1 MPYEIAALPPNLQPT
16 AARLGESITFSDS
29 IEKGANGH
37 VLIGHHKLLDRM
49 VVVKFY
55 YWGDGVHIEP
65 AMLARLESAHVL
77 KVDHA
82 EAIDD
87 DDAFFITRYC
97 AAGDLDDE
105 LATRALGPV
114 EAIDALLQFGA
125 GVSYLH
131 GEGYVHRDLKP
142 SNLFVTDD
150 GSRVIGDFGSVVQ
163 NGEEDFANSLSKHS
177 IIYRPP
183 EDFLGNRF
191 YRQGDIYQLGMVLY
205 QLLGGVLPYEIQNWL
220 TPQQI
225 VHGATLDKF
234 DRQVFYD
241 SLVEARIRKGKVL
254 KLDSL
259 PDYVPNSLKR
269 VIRKACHLNKDR
281 RYPTAADFLATLNNL
296 RRGVFDW
303 RIGDSILTLQDG
315 NRTYRIV
322 PFSGQFHVEKQIGAG
337 WRRQRE
343 LTSDT
348 RADAVAR
355 VEGTIG
361 QNARRF

>member
-1 MPYEIAALPPNLQPT
+1 MPYDIAALPANLQPI
-16 AARLGESITFSDS
+16 AARLGESITFSDI

-37 VLIGHHKLLDRM
+37 ILIGHHRLLNRM

-65 AMLARLESAHVL
+65 ATLARLESAHVL

-82 EAIDD
+82 EAIDK

-97 AAGDLDDE
+97 SAGDLDDE
-105 LATRALGPV
+105 LATRTFGPV

-142 SNLFVTDD
+142 SNLFVTDN
-150 GSRVIGDFGSVVQ
+150 GNRVIGDFGSVVQ
-163 NGEEDFANSLSKHS
+163 IGEEDSANSLSKHS

-183 EDFLGNRF
+183 EDFVGNRF

-205 QLLGGVLPYEIQNWL
+205 QLLGGELPYEIENWL

-225 VHGATLDKF
+225 AEGRNLDEF
-234 DRQVFYD
+234 DRQAFYN
-241 SLVEARIRKGKVL
+241 SVVEGRIRKGKIL

-259 PDYVPNSLKR
+259 QDYVPDALKR
-269 VIRKACHLNKDR
+269 VIRKACHLDKDN
-281 RYPTAADFLATLNNL
+281 RYPTAADFLATINNI
-296 RRGVFDW
+296 RRRVFDW
-303 RIGDSILTLQDG
+303 RVDDGILTLRDC

-322 PFSGQFHVEKQIGAG
+322 PFRNQFHVEKQVAAG

-343 LTSDT
+343 LTSET
-348 RADAVAR
+348 RADAIAG
-355 VEGTIG
+355 VERIVG
-361 QNARRF
+361 

>member
-1 MPYEIAALPPNLQPT
+1 MPYEIAALPANLQPT

-37 VLIGHHKLLDRM
+37 VLIGHHRLLDRM

-82 EAIDD
+82 EAIDA

-97 AAGDLDDE
+97 SAGDLDDE
-105 LATRALGPV
+105 LATRAFGPV

-142 SNLFVTDD
+142 SNLFVTDG
-150 GSRVIGDFGSVVQ
+150 GSRVIGDFGSVVGI
-163 NGEEDFANSLSKHS
+163 GEEDFANSLSKHS

-183 EDFLGNRF
+183 EDFAGNRF

-205 QLLGGVLPYEIQNWL
+205 QLLGGALPYEIEKWL

-225 VHGATLDKF
+225 AHGATLDNF
-234 DRQVFYD
+234 DRQAFYN
-241 SLVEARIRKGKVL
+241 SMIEARIRRGNVL
-254 KLDSL
+254 RLDSL
-259 PDYVPNSLKR
+259 QDYVPDPLKR
-269 VIRKACHLNKDR
+269 VIRKACHLDKDS
-281 RYPTAADFLATLNNL
+281 RYPTAADFLVTLNNI
-296 RRGVFDW
+296 RRHVFDW
-303 RIGDSILTLQDG
+303 RVADGVLTLRDRD
-315 NRTYRIV
+315 RTFRIV
-322 PFSGQFHVEKQIGAG
+322 ALGGQFHVEKQVAAG
-337 WRRQRE
+337 WRRQHE
-343 LTSDT
+343 LTSNK
-348 RADAVAR
+348 RADAITG
-355 VEGTIG
+355 VERTIG
-361 QNARRF
+361 

>member
-1 MPYEIAALPPNLQPT
+1 MPYDIEALPANLRPV
-16 AARLGESITFSDS
+16 AARLSESITFSES
-29 IEKGANGH
+29 ITKGANGQ
-37 VLIGHHKLLDRM
+37 VLIGHHRLLERM

-82 EAIDD
+82 EAVDA

-97 AAGDLDDE
+97 SAGDLDDE
-105 LATRALGPV
+105 LASRVFGPV

-150 GSRVIGDFGSVVQ
+150 GSRVIGDFGSVVRI
-163 NGEEDFANSLSKHS
+163 GEDDVANSLSKHS

-183 EDFLGNRF
+183 EDFVGNQF

-205 QLLGGVLPYEIQNWL
+205 QLLGGVLPYEIENWL
-220 TPQQI
+220 TPRQI
-225 VHGATLDKF
+225 AIGAALNDF
-234 DRQVFYD
+234 DRQAFYC
-241 SLVEARIRKGKVL
+241 SSIEARIRKGNVL
-254 KLDSL
+254 KLESL
-259 PDYVPNSLKR
+259 PAYVPDTLKR
-269 VIRKACHLNKDR
+269 VIRKACHVDKDS
-281 RYPTAADFLATLNNL
+281 RYPTAADLLATLNNI
-296 RRGVFDW
+296 RRRVFDW
-303 RIGDSILTLQDG
+303 RIDNGVLTLR
-315 NRTYRIV
+315 NRNRIYRIV
-322 PFSGQFHVEKQIGAG
+322 PAGSQFHIEKQVSAG

-343 LTSDT
+343 LVSDT
-348 RADAVAR
+348 MVGAITN
-355 VEGTIG
+355 VERTI
-361 QNARRF
+361 A